1 MDYAALRRWAADPAK
16 TEMARRC
23 AERLLALRQQLDPIR
38 TCKSDRCL
46 LLATWNIR
54 DFDSNKFGYGPRLD
68 EAFYYVAEIIS
79 AFDLIAVQEVNRDLA
94 AFQKVMRILGRE
106 WDFVATDA
114 TEGAG
119 GNNERMAFV
128 YNTERVWFRR
138 VAGEIVLPGG
148 QLVVARKKVTK
159 KPAASSIGAAEKA
172 EIKTKFEEVGQQF
185 SRSPFLVA
193 FQSGWF
199 KFSLCTVHIY
209 YGADTGEKLDQRI
222 EEIRRLVAFFAKRQ
236 DSETGAERDELG
248 NVENYILLGDF
259 NIVSP
264 QHETMK
270 ALVDKGFV
278 VPDAISG
285 DRVRP
290 PGHHFYDQ
298 IAVRVKDKR
307 FKVTGGGL
315 VDVFASVFRDADE
328 DFEIY
333 KGRMPQA
340 DPETNARSRAK
351 TPRDLYRKWR
361 TWQMSDHDPLWI
373 AIDTDF
379 TEHYLTAIGQ

>member
-1 MDYAALRRWAADPAK
+1 
-16 TEMARRC
+16 
-23 AERLLALRQQLDPIR
+23 
-38 TCKSDRCL
+38 
-46 LLATWNIR
+46 
-54 DFDSNKFGYGPRLD
+54 
-68 EAFYYVAEIIS
+68 
-79 AFDLIAVQEVNRDLA
+79 
-94 AFQKVMRILGRE
+94 
-106 WDFVATDA
+106 
-114 TEGAG
+114 
-119 GNNERMAFV
+119 
-128 YNTERVWFRR
+128 
-138 VAGEIVLPGG
+138 
-148 QLVVARKKVTK
+148 
-159 KPAASSIGAAEKA
+159 
-172 EIKTKFEEVGQQF
+172 
-185 SRSPFLVA
+185 
-193 FQSGWF
+193 
-199 KFSLCTVHIY
+199 
-209 YGADTGEKLDQRI
+209 
-222 EEIRRLVAFFAKRQ
+222 
-236 DSETGAERDELG
+236 
-248 NVENYILLGDF
+248 VENYILLGDF

-307 FKVTGGGL
+307 FKVTGSVL